1 MAKKIMIIMAIVV
14 VVLVNNVKAKEVII
28 PDNAIR
34 IRIIANSNSF
44 KDQFIKGQ
52 VRDSLQLEIN
62 EMLANVKTIEEARS
76 ILNKNLKKFDF
87 VVEKVLKRN
96 NADLNYNINYGMNYF
111 PEKEFRGVNYNE
123 GYYESI
129 VVTLGKGKGNN
140 WWCVLFPPLCLME
153 SEEKDMDD
161 IEYKSFI
168 KEKIDAFFKN

>member
-87 VVEKVLKRN
+87 VVKKVLKRN

-111 PEKEFRGVNYNE
+111 PEKEFKGVNYNE

>member
-52 VRDSLQLEIN
+52 VRDSRQLQIN

-96 NADLNYNINYGMNYF
+96 NVDLNYNINYGMNYF
-111 PEKEFRGVNYNE
+111 PEKEFKGVNYNE

>member
-1 MAKKIMIIMAIVV
+1 MAKKIMIIMAIAV

-62 EMLANVKTIEEARS
+62 EMLANVKTIEGARS

-96 NADLNYNINYGMNYF
+96 NVDLNYNINYGMNYF
-111 PEKEFRGVNYNE
+111 PEKEFKGVNYNE

>member
-62 EMLANVKTIEEARS
+62 EMLANVKTIEGARS

-96 NADLNYNINYGMNYF
+96 NVDLNYNINYGMNYF
-111 PEKEFRGVNYNE
+111 PEKEFKGVNYNE

>member
-96 NADLNYNINYGMNYF
+96 NVDLNYNINYGMNYF
-111 PEKEFRGVNYNE
+111 PEKEFKGVNYNE

-153 SEEKDMDD
+153 SEEKDMYD

>member
-111 PEKEFRGVNYNE
+111 PEKEFKGVNYNE

>member
-96 NADLNYNINYGMNYF
+96 NVDLNYNINYGMNYF
-111 PEKEFRGVNYNE
+111 PEKEFKGVNYNE

>member
-96 NADLNYNINYGMNYF
+96 NVDLNYNINYGMNYF
-111 PEKEFRGVNYNE
+111 PEKEFKGVNYNE

-161 IEYKSFI
+161 IEYKSFV